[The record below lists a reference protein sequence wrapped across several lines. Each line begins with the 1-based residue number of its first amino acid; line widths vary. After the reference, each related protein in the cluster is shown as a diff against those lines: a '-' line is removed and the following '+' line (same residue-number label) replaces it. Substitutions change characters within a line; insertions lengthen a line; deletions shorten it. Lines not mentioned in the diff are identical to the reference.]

1 MENELEI
8 ARLSREIYAL
18 SRRVAELESAQ
29 QNQSAVIAAGDIE
42 AIERR
47 IDLRHARYDPE

>member
-8 ARLSREIYAL
+8 ARLSRELYAL

-29 QNQSAVIAAGDIE
+29 QNQSAVIASGDIE
-42 AIERR
+42 AIERA
-47 IDLRHARYDPE
+47 IDLRHARYAAE

>member
-18 SRRVAELESAQ
+18 SRRVAAIEAAE

-42 AIERR
+42 AIERA
-47 IDLRHARYDPE
+47 IDLRHARCTAE